1 MHSISRPPER
11 MSAVWNNFAVSTG
24 GRCGTTTT
32 EVSSLIRWVQPAR
45 NASVA
50 MASKH
55 SPVGAPGQMPS
66 AV

>member
-1 MHSISRPPER
+1 MTRPPDST
-11 MSAVWNNFAVSTG
+11 SAVMNSFAASTA
-24 GRCGTTTT
+24 GRYGTTAT
-32 EVSSLIRWVQPAR
+32 EVSSFSRCVQPAR

-50 MASKH
+50 MQSKH

>member
-1 MHSISRPPER
+1 MTRPPDST
-11 MSAVWNNFAVSTG
+11 SAVSNSFAASTA
-24 GRCGTTTT
+24 GRYGTTAT
-32 EVSSLIRWVQPAR
+32 EVSSLMRCVQPAM